1 MADYGV
7 NIAVAV
13 KNSQAVTQL
22 SNKIKETASRI
33 EDVNNR
39 FNTFANMTG
48 KVIPGSIANFNKAL
62 SDASKNLNNAALG
75 TEAATK
81 AAKEYINAQDQAN
94 AALREQKELLRS
106 IRQTASPADHAQP
119 ADGFSAERGQA
130 QTRARLLAL
139 ETQKK
144 AKAAQTV
151 FNAERKFADQL
162 FAIEMSLSKKAR
174 DAEIDNIIEQ
184 YRIENQLQ
192 DNLFKRMIEISD
204 KKGKKFMEDLG
215 QRKNAELTAIAEI
228 DKARK
233 KARGEAVRLTGQTSP
248 IGGAVG
254 IPGSPAALRAAER
267 AERIRSA
274 QGSALIG
281 GAFPLL
287 FGQGA
292 GAALGGGL
300 GGFGGGMVG
309 GEFGFGLSLVGTQIG
324 SLVDQL
330 IEKTVDLGS
339 ALNPLTA
346 DTNAIIA
353 AVGKTNTEFASLI
366 DELEAAGQSTLALQL
381 ATEDLE
387 KVVGQDG
394 VEALEVFSA
403 GIKGLQNDFT
413 VFITQL
419 SAAVAKGI
427 NALTGETAFVREI
440 RDLNQGVF
448 QARQSEDPQIIAAL
462 AELDKLQGFGVDPK
476 DRIAAQEKIVKLLKE
491 GTKAQR
497 DSIRLAQK
505 EEERLETQ
513 IKANELAKE
522 SRYVVA
528 AQLDL
533 ARAGNDLTNEAVV
546 LAEKELIQERF
557 LAEARGT
564 LEGSQERLLAADRKK
579 LALQELAN
587 RVLAAETAER
597 ERQEKTVK
605 STNLTAAETGE
616 GIVRRLRKQIAAYE
630 ELDPFARKMAVIEA
644 ERENIQE
651 RINKVKSEEKKIE
664 LELMADKLESLKIKK
679 EEQKIDDQIINLQLK
694 KEDSINAENEKL
706 SNTIDSY
713 SDQLRLLQAKINGT
727 EEQVA
732 LEMKLEKAGSDIE
745 RNYIRQIDAQT
756 KVVEQLEKQKQLYA
770 SIGSAIEAGI
780 VDSLTAAVEGT
791 KSLAEVASQTLR
803 QVASILLQFGVRT
816 ALGGI
821 PGLEKFFPGRALG
834 GPVSAQKPYM
844 VGERG
849 PELFV
854 PGAQGNIVPNNAMGG
869 ANVVVNVDASGSQA
883 QGNQPNAKA
892 LGSAIGA
899 AVQAELI
906 KQKRP
911 GGLLA

>member
-1 MADYGV
+1 
-7 NIAVAV
+7 
-13 KNSQAVTQL
+13 
-22 SNKIKETASRI
+22 
-33 EDVNNR
+33 
-39 FNTFANMTG
+39 
-48 KVIPGSIANFNKAL
+48 
-62 SDASKNLNNAALG
+62 
-75 TEAATK
+75 
-81 AAKEYINAQDQAN
+81 
-94 AALREQKELLRS
+94 
-106 IRQTASPADHAQP
+106 
-119 ADGFSAERGQA
+119 
-130 QTRARLLAL
+130 
-139 ETQKK
+139 
-144 AKAAQTV
+144 
-151 FNAERKFADQL
+151 
-162 FAIEMSLSKKAR
+162 
-174 DAEIDNIIEQ
+174 
-184 YRIENQLQ
+184 
-192 DNLFKRMIEISD
+192 
-204 KKGKKFMEDLG
+204 MEDLG

-546 LAEKELIQERF
+546 LAEKNLFRKGFWQK
-557 LAEARGT
+557 LAERSKVLKNGC
-564 LEGSQERLLAADRKK
+564 LL
-579 LALQELAN
+579 L
-587 RVLAAETAER
+587 T
-597 ERQEKTVK
+597 EK
-605 STNLTAAETGE
+605 AC
-616 GIVRRLRKQIAAYE
+616 
-630 ELDPFARKMAVIEA
+630 FAR
-644 ERENIQE
+644 
-651 RINKVKSEEKKIE
+651 
-664 LELMADKLESLKIKK
+664 
-679 EEQKIDDQIINLQLK
+679 
-694 KEDSINAENEKL
+694 
-706 SNTIDSY
+706 
-713 SDQLRLLQAKINGT
+713 
-727 EEQVA
+727 
-732 LEMKLEKAGSDIE
+732 
-745 RNYIRQIDAQT
+745 
-756 KVVEQLEKQKQLYA
+756 
-770 SIGSAIEAGI
+770 IG
-780 VDSLTAAVEGT
+780 
-791 KSLAEVASQTLR
+791 
-803 QVASILLQFGVRT
+803 
-816 ALGGI
+816 
-821 PGLEKFFPGRALG
+821 
-834 GPVSAQKPYM
+834 
-844 VGERG
+844 
-849 PELFV
+849 
-854 PGAQGNIVPNNAMGG
+854 
-869 ANVVVNVDASGSQA
+869 
-883 QGNQPNAKA
+883 
-892 LGSAIGA
+892 
-899 AVQAELI
+899 
-906 KQKRP
+906 
-911 GGLLA
+911 